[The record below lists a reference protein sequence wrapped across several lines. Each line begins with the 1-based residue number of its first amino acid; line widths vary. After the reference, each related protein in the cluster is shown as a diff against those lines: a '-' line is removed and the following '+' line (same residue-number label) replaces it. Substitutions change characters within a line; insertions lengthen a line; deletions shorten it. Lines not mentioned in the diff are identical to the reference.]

1 VGVNTNKLLFLRD
14 GVVLRELPL
23 RAEAVEVGSALQ
35 CDLVVEDPRVPPRA
49 LLVQARGGSVWVFDL
64 ERPKLE
70 GRVLAY
76 DTPLALGARHSLVR
90 RQGARS
96 GVEAGGFAREANR
109 EAPSEP
115 GRPTLSLGHEDD
127 PVTRFTVLVG
137 RGPDA
142 RRITVADKPVRIGSG
157 RSNELV
163 LADPAVSAQHCR
175 LEPDARG
182 LVVRDLA
189 STNGTFVQGVR
200 ISRARVSAGTQLRVG
215 RTDLRVVA
223 SSEEKPRAAHGRH
236 PIAVSQAMQEAL
248 AEAEHF
254 ARLPWPVLILGPSG
268 AGKEELAATLHQR
281 SGRAGPF
288 VALNAGGL
296 PRELIE
302 SELFGHEKGAFT
314 GAVGLRRGVFEQA
327 EGGTLLLDEIGELPL
342 DLQARLLR
350 VLETWQIR
358 RVGSEQGIEVKVRVV
373 CATHRNL
380 VQMVQEGTFRQDLY
394 YRLAR
399 LVLRLSAL
407 RERPEDILP
416 LAEHFLGASEGELGH
431 RRLSQEAK
439 ARLLAHGWPGNAREL
454 RNVVT
459 GAAALSAAPELGAQD
474 IERAIERISGALSAR
489 VELDVENIENVM
501 EQYRGNLS
509 AVSRALSIPR
519 STLRDRL
526 KRGR

>member
-1 VGVNTNKLLFLRD
+1 MNTNKLLLLRD
-14 GVVLRELPL
+14 DLLLRELPL
-23 RAEAVEVGSALQ
+23 RAEAIEIGSALQ
-35 CDLVVEDPRVPPRA
+35 CDLVVEDPTVPPRA
-49 LLVQARGGSVWVFDL
+49 LLLQARGGTVWVFDL
-64 ERPKLE
+64 ARPKLE

-76 DTPLALGARHSLVR
+76 DTPLALGARHRLLRTQAVAGP
-90 RQGARS
+90 GA
-96 GVEAGGFAREANR
+96 EADPERA
-109 EAPSEP
+109 
-115 GRPTLSLGHEDD
+115 RPTLSLGQEEE

-137 RGPDA
+137 RGGDA
-142 RRITVADKPVRIGSG
+142 RRIVVSDKPVRVGSG
-157 RSNELV
+157 RCNELV
-163 LADPAVSAQHCR
+163 LSDPAVSSQHCR
-175 LEPDARG
+175 LEPDGRG
-182 LVVRDLA
+182 LVVRDLG

-200 ISRARVSAGTQLRVG
+200 VTRARVSAGALLRVG

-223 SSEEKPRAAHGRH
+223 SSEDTPRVGVDRR
-236 PIAVSQAMQEAL
+236 PIAVSQAMQDVL

-254 ARLPWPVLILGPSG
+254 ARLPWPVLLLGPSG
-268 AGKEELAATLHQR
+268 AGKEEIAATVHRR
-281 SGRAGPF
+281 SGRSGPF

-327 EGGTLLLDEIGELPL
+327 DGGTLLLDEIGELPL

-358 RVGSEQGIEVKVRVV
+358 RVGSEQGIEVKVRLI

-380 VQMVQEGTFRQDLY
+380 AQMVQEGSFRQDLY

-407 RERPEDILP
+407 RDRPEDILP
-416 LAEHFLGASEGELGH
+416 LAEHFLGLCEGELGS

-454 RNVVT
+454 RNVVCA
-459 GAAALSAAPELGAQD
+459 AAALSAAPELSAPD
-474 IERAIERISGALSAR
+474 IERAIERISGEFSSRSAIDA
-489 VELDVENIENVM
+489 ESIENAM
-501 EQYRGNLS
+501 TQYQGNLS

-526 KRGR
+526 KKGK

>member
-1 VGVNTNKLLFLRD
+1 MNTNKLLLLRYD
-14 GVVLRELPL
+14 VLLRELPL
-23 RAEAVEVGSALQ
+23 RGEAVEIGRALQ
-35 CDLVVEDPRVPPRA
+35 CDLVVEDPAVPPRA
-49 LLVQARGGSVWVFDL
+49 LLLQARGGTVWVFDL
-64 ERPKLE
+64 ARSKLE
-70 GRVLAY
+70 ARVLAY
-76 DTPLALGARHSLVR
+76 DTPLAVGARHCLLRTQGGTGTEAVR
-90 RQGARS
+90 EQA
-96 GVEAGGFAREANR
+96 
-109 EAPSEP
+109 
-115 GRPTLSLGHEDD
+115 RPTLSLHQEEE

-142 RRITVADKPVRIGSG
+142 RRIVVSDKPVRVGSG
-157 RSNELV
+157 RCNELV
-163 LADPAVSAQHCR
+163 LSDPAVSAQHCR
-175 LEPDARG
+175 LEPDGRG
-182 LVVRDLA
+182 LVVRDLG

-200 ISRARVSAGTQLRVG
+200 VTRARVSAGSLLRVG

-223 SSEEKPRAAHGRH
+223 SSEDAPRAGMGRR
-236 PIAVSQAMQEAL
+236 PIAASQAMQEAL

-254 ARLPWPVLILGPSG
+254 ARLPWPMLILGPSG
-268 AGKEELAATLHQR
+268 AGKEELAAMVHQQ

-327 EGGTLLLDEIGELPL
+327 DGGTLLLDEIGELPL

-358 RVGSEQGIEVKVRVV
+358 RVGSEQGIEVKVRVI

-380 VQMVQEGTFRQDLY
+380 AQMVQEGAFRQDLY

-399 LVLRLSAL
+399 LVLRLCAL
-407 RERPEDILP
+407 RDRPEDILP
-416 LAEHFLGASEGELGH
+416 LAEHFLGACEGELGS

-439 ARLLAHGWPGNAREL
+439 ARLLAHAWPGNAREL
-454 RNVVT
+454 RNVVCA
-459 GAAALSAAPELGAQD
+459 AAALSGAPELSALD
-474 IERAIERISGALSAR
+474 IERAIERISGELSSRA
-489 VELDVENIENVM
+489 EIDAESIENAM
-501 EQYRGNLS
+501 LQYKGNLS

-526 KRGR
+526 KKGR